1 MYGWR
6 FQHGERIIDTYR
18 FLLVGAIVIMGFILL
33 IVPGIVFSIRLAF
46 VPYLVMDKRLEP
58 VAAVEKSWNMT
69 RGHGWALFRMG
80 LLAIPIFC
88 VGLLLLGVGAFF
100 AVIWIYAAIASMY
113 HAVDLEEQTQLDMN
127 GGPGT
132 DGLDRG
138 GPTATSA

>member
-1 MYGWR
+1 
-6 FQHGERIIDTYR
+6 
-18 FLLVGAIVIMGFILL
+18 
-33 IVPGIVFSIRLAF
+33 
-46 VPYLVMDKRLEP
+46 
-58 VAAVEKSWNMT
+58 MT

-127 GGPGT
+127 GGPGI